1 MRDVSL
7 NEIKF
12 LFKADERYMY
22 FTFCLFDIQTGRS
35 VMAKSECYL
44 VTTLFEVAPFV

>member
-7 NEIKF
+7 NAIKF
-12 LFKADERYMY
+12 LLKADKKY
-22 FTFCLFDIQTGRS
+22 FVFRLFDIQTAWS

-44 VTTLFEVAPFV
+44 VTTLFEMAPFV

>member
-12 LFKADERYMY
+12 LLKADERY
-22 FTFCLFDIQTGRS
+22 FVFRLFNIQTEWT

-44 VTTLFEVAPFV
+44 VTTLLEVAPFV